1 MSLTDDLSS
10 LSWTVSIVFFAI
22 CAISFAVRLYA
33 RGFVAKAFTWD
44 DRFMAIAFVWNLFE
58 TLLCCK
64 LIMNQIAL
72 IGQQYICWEW
82 LILGGGKHTDLVS
95 SENLTKIRRY
105 ELIEQF
111 YYLFVHVF
119 LKLSFL
125 LYFYRTLY
133 SPRFSTAIRITAAV
147 VIVQTV
153 ASWVFYA
160 LQCRP
165 LGAFINPDKYPYA
178 TCYPYGI
185 AYYAP
190 AAVNVAIIV
199 LVYVLPIPTLTQ
211 RPLPQRQAITTP
223 PPQSSTP
230 TPDDASDPER
240 TSQQEQ
246 KPTSSRG
253 GGSIIALFILVGA
266 GIIVSGLRVVVL
278 YQQSTTDTTTTTTT
292 TTNSSSY
299 LASTDRTYNLGLLTI
314 ATTVEFSIYVFAG
327 NLPAIRA
334 LLSRVHERSP
344 SPSLSSHEM
353 HDRRGTRRRRGDRGA
368 ETDED
373 ELWGVGEGGEG
384 KITITSRVSISITEA
399 LRGKD
404 GPAGYPKK
412 YFKFSRPGAQSPT
425 PNFLKDV

>member
-1 MSLTDDLSS
+1 
-10 LSWTVSIVFFAI
+10 
-22 CAISFAVRLYA
+22 
-33 RGFVAKAFTWD
+33 
-44 DRFMAIAFVWNLFE
+44 
-58 TLLCCK
+58 
-64 LIMNQIAL
+64 MNQIAL

-95 SENLTKIRRY
+95 SENLTKIRRVRQLEAICANILSLHQAQY

-133 SPRFSTAIRITAAV
+133 SPRFSTAIRITSAV
-147 VIVQTV
+147 VIVQTI

-165 LGAFINPDKYPYA
+165 LGAFINPDDYPDA

-253 GGSIIALFILVGA
+253 RGGIIALFILVGA

-299 LASTDRTYNLGLLTI
+299 LASTDRTYNLGLLAI

-334 LLSRVHERSP
+334 LLRRVHERSP

-353 HDRRGTRRRRGDRGA
+353 HDRRRTRRRRGDRGA